1 MRIGFLSHAGASVY
15 HFRASIIKAL
25 KARGDEVIIL
35 VPKDEYAKRLEELNC
50 QIVFYELKRS
60 SLNPLIIF
68 ANFIHLK
75 NVLKSLKLDLLQTSA
90 HKSNTFGILAAT
102 LAKIPHKFALVE
114 GLGSFYIDTSFKSA
128 LVRLNINFLYKL
140 AFKFATKFIFVNE
153 SNAAFM
159 RALGL
164 KEEKICVI
172 KSVGI
177 NLKKIFPLP
186 IPKEQKIAFLKEY
199 QMPDKPIVLMVARA
213 LWHKGVREFYEA
225 ASILKE
231 RANFIFVGGCDDNIS
246 SASVE
251 FLQSGVVFYLGARS
265 DVVNII
271 RLCDV
276 FVLPSYKE
284 GFPVTIMEAKACA
297 KACVVSD
304 CEGCVEAISNAYDG
318 LWAKTGDAIDLSEKI
333 ALLLNDE
340 KLRENLAQNAAK
352 EALKYDEEEIARKYL
367 KLYDE
372 SMKNV

>member
-1 MRIGFLSHAGASVY
+1 MRVGFLSHAGASVY

-50 QIVFYELKRS
+50 QIIFYELKRS

-177 NLKKIFPLP
+177 NLKKFFPLP

>member
-177 NLKKIFPLP
+177 NLKKFFPLP